1 MSRRRRMTTRTL
13 MGPLAAVTLLPLGL
27 LLWVGW
33 RLLEQ
38 DRTLTGQQVAQ
49 RIERAAD
56 IVVAALARAVSAS
69 EERLGAGVG
78 DWGKG
83 AVVVR
88 FAGGRVEAA
97 PRGRLAWQPVPA
109 PLEEASAAAFAQ
121 GEEFEFQ
128 KGDLTPAAV
137 FYRELAKSSGPGV
150 RAGAGIRLARVLRGQ
165 GQLEEALAAY
175 SAMNDLDSASIDRVP
190 ASLVALHASAE
201 LLAQMGR
208 HTEARQHAQRL
219 DEGLRAG
226 RWPLTRPVYRLYS
239 KQAEPEREALS
250 TAADQLWEMWNQRLP
265 DAVGRTA
272 IEVNGERL
280 AVLWRVN
287 GGEVRA
293 LLATP
298 AYVESQWLPAA
309 RAAAARQQV
318 QFALLDEDSAR
329 GYPAAAPAAKRRASE
344 ASLPWSVLVSSANPE
359 GEFAQLVTRRRL
371 FAGAFLLLTV
381 LVVAASLFTVRALNR
396 EFEVSRLQSDFVAA
410 VSHEFRTPLTS
421 LRQFTDML
429 REGREASE
437 ERKRLCYDALSR
449 ATDRLTRLVES
460 LLDFGRLEAG
470 ARPYRLQPCDGEQ
483 LVRQVVKEFAAE
495 VETGG
500 YRIEFAGQGPA
511 PITADAEAL
520 TTALWNLLD
529 NAVKYSPDHR
539 TVEVR
544 LGQNNGL
551 VAISV
556 RDHGLGVPA
565 HEREAIFARFRRG
578 EQAARLGIQGTG
590 IGLAMVDHIV
600 KAHQGRV
607 ELESEPGVGSRFT
620 IVLPAR
626 E

>member
-1 MSRRRRMTTRTL
+1 
-13 MGPLAAVTLLPLGL
+13 MGPLAAVALLPLGL

-38 DRTLTGQQVAQ
+38 DRALAGQQVTQ

-69 EERLGAGVG
+69 EARLAAGAG
-78 DWGKG
+78 DWGEG

-88 FAGGRVEAA
+88 FAGGGRVEAA
-97 PRGRLAWQPVPA
+97 PRGRLAWQPVAA

-128 KGDLTPAAV
+128 KRDLKSAAL
-137 FYRELAKSSGPGV
+137 FYRELAKSPAPGV

-175 SAMNDLDSASIDRVP
+175 SAMNDLDGASVDRVP
-190 ASLVALHASAE
+190 AALVALHASAE
-201 LLAQMGR
+201 LLAEMGR
-208 HTEARQHAQRL
+208 PTEARQHAQRL

-226 RWPLTRPVYRLYS
+226 RWLLTRPVYRLYS
-239 KQAEPEREALS
+239 KQAAPEQEALS
-250 TAADQLWEMWNQRLP
+250 TAADQLWQMWNQRLP

-298 AYVESQWLPAA
+298 AYVDSQWLPAA
-309 RAAAARQQV
+309 RAAAAGQQV
-318 QFALLDEDSAR
+318 QFALLDEDNAR
-329 GYPAAAPAAKRRASE
+329 GYPAAKRRASE
-344 ASLPWSVLVSSANPE
+344 TSLPWSVVVSSANPA

-371 FAGAFLLLTV
+371 FAGAFLLLAL

-483 LVRQVVKEFAAE
+483 LVRQVVKEFASE
-495 VETGG
+495 METAG
-500 YRIEFAGQGPA
+500 YQIEFAGQGPA
-511 PITADAEAL
+511 AITADAEAL

-544 LGQNNGL
+544 LEQNNGL

-600 KAHQGRV
+600 KAHQGRI

-626 E
+626 A